1 MSLEEAT
8 NPESPSAA
16 DVPAAR
22 WTRPPLGP
30 QTLLILFVIA
40 NLILCALPLVPQLF
54 SHGKGK
60 DYPLWFQVGRQVLTG
75 GDLYPRTGQV
85 FAFLYPPFAAVLLA
99 PFSLFG
105 RAFSIFCIDLV
116 NVASWFAAAKLS
128 ASLAGGPA
136 RKAWWVIALP

>member
-1 MSLEEAT
+1 MSHEEAK
-8 NPESPSAA
+8 NLESPGAA
-16 DVPAAR
+16 VVPAAR
-22 WTRPPLGP
+22 WTKPPLGP
-30 QTLLILFVIA
+30 HTLLILFVIV

-54 SHGKGK
+54 LHGKGK
-60 DYPLWFQVGRQVLTG
+60 DYPLWYQVGRQVLNG

-116 NVASWFAAAKLS
+116 NVVSWFA
-128 ASLAGGPA
+128 
-136 RKAWWVIALP
+136 